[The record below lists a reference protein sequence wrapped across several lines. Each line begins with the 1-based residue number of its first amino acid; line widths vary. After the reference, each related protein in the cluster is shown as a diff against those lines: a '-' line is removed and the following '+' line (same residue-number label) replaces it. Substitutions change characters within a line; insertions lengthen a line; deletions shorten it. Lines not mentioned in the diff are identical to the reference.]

1 MGFTRRTR
9 WDSADWYVHLGR
21 GILCIVTLIPV
32 PEKAGQGSS
41 RPNTAQES
49 RPSSRPSTSTT
60 RRPASAAVSSGF
72 KVPQPPAAS
81 SSSSRLTQGREERQ
95 VRHGKAPARVID
107 LEPPV
112 QAVAALEMNDENLD
126 TDEGRRLDG
135 VPLEVQEA
143 WICEDL
149 IFVLQAGLC
158 WSSLRLELT
167 VRESREA

>member
-1 MGFTRRTR
+1 M
-9 WDSADWYVHLGR
+9 
-21 GILCIVTLIPV
+21 
-32 PEKAGQGSS
+32 
-41 RPNTAQES
+41 
-49 RPSSRPSTSTT
+49 
-60 RRPASAAVSSGF
+60 
-72 KVPQPPAAS
+72 
-81 SSSSRLTQGREERQ
+81 
-95 VRHGKAPARVID
+95 RHGKAPARVID

-112 QAVAALEMNDENLD
+112 QEVAALQLDDENLD
-126 TDEGRRLDG
+126 TDEGRRLDE

>member
-9 WDSADWYVHLGR
+9 WYSADWCVHLGR
-21 GILCIVTLIPV
+21 GILCIVTLILV

-41 RPNTAQES
+41 RPTTAQGS

-60 RRPASAAVSSGF
+60 RRPASAAGSSGF
-72 KVPQPPAAS
+72 KAPQPPAP
-81 SSSSRLTQGREERQ
+81 SSSRLPERREERQ

-112 QAVAALEMNDENLD
+112 QAVAVLELDDENLD